1 MDLEAIRAMK
11 DKVEGVTLVDAE
23 VIEVHEAA
31 LALVF
36 ATDTDTLQEALEV
49 LRKCDL

>member
-1 MDLEAIRAMK
+1 
-11 DKVEGVTLVDAE
+11 VD
-23 VIEVHEAA
+23 EAA

-36 ATDTDTLQEALEV
+36 ATDTDTLQGAFEV